1 MSNLLNEMR
10 LALVLHR
17 VGGYDDNEDATQ
29 WLTPEDV
36 LWMATRGGARALGRE
51 DIGELSPGKCADIAV
66 FPLRRLSLAGA
77 VVDPLGALL
86 FAGSDPIASLTVVNG
101 RIRVRAGQMIGV
113 DEARAL
119 DGANAAATR
128 LLEAA
133 RRRTGIDFARQA

>member
-1 MSNLLNEMR
+1 MAEHDSNR
-10 LALVLHR
+10 R
-17 VGGYDDNEDATQ
+17 S
-29 WLTPEDV
+29 PEGKACTFRASVD
-36 LWMATRGGARALGRE
+36 RGAAIARIERGH
-51 DIGELSPGKCADIAV
+51 ADTSAV